1 MVNEMD
7 KIKQFIASYIEI
19 SEEELEGLLPKFS
32 IRKYN
37 KKAIIHSYGEIC
49 KYLYFVDKGILRVFF
64 IDEHGDEKTFHFA
77 LENTIATDYE
87 SFLKQIPS
95 NYTIQVIEEATLIQI
110 SLETVQYIYRNLRYG
125 EKLGRLLA
133 EEYIFIFTKK
143 TNAIYTKTPMQRYQS
158 FKKLFPDVFQQIP
171 QHYIASY
178 LHITPVHLSR
188 LISQTNKSKKS

>member
-37 KKAIIHSYGEIC
+37 KKAIIHFYGEIC

-77 LENTIATDYE
+77 LKNTIATDYE

-110 SLETVQYIYRNLRYG
+110 SLETVQYIYRNLRHG

-158 FKKLFPDVFQQIP
+158 FKKLFPDVFHQIP